1 MLFAPARLGN
11 TTLGREELAADRKSC
26 KRFGPC
32 GVGEKALYLNS
43 FFIDRRYYVALSSVR
58 RVFKRVAMSKGGFSG
73 KGVFGSI
80 PYLVVEYDG
89 GQVKQCTFKHED
101 DVDRMIEC
109 IARYLPDIPLHSEK
123 VERHLAEQKAE
134 KAQRYVRNLTAD
146 AETTRAQLEQAMAL
160 LEENYA
166 DETAELS
173 RAAKA
178 KRVNDRTN
186 PAYKWVALA
195 IVIAGA
201 AAMVYGIIT
210 LIRGGGS
217 LGIYFA
223 LFGFAAVFL
232 FSGAHVLPTAKNN
245 RGAVTRA
252 WEQAEQ
258 ALADKLPADFP
269 VPARYAH
276 PIVLRRM
283 IRILRE
289 GRAQTAPEALEVLK
303 ADLKALNASVQVEQA
318 EYDEVVAIKPMF
330 LLHEYK

>member
-146 AETTRAQLEQAMAL
+146 AETTRAHFW
-160 LEENYA
+160 
-166 DETAELS
+166 
-173 RAAKA
+173 R
-178 KRVNDRTN
+178 RT
-186 PAYKWVALA
+186 
-195 IVIAGA
+195 
-201 AAMVYGIIT
+201 M
-210 LIRGGGS
+210 
-217 LGIYFA
+217 
-223 LFGFAAVFL
+223 
-232 FSGAHVLPTAKNN
+232 PT
-245 RGAVTRA
+245 RRRSS
-252 WEQAEQ
+252 
-258 ALADKLPADFP
+258 
-269 VPARYAH
+269 PARQRPSASTTTRTL
-276 PIVLRRM
+276 PISGSPSPSSSPVRPRWS
-283 IRILRE
+283 
-289 GRAQTAPEALEVLK
+289 TA
-303 ADLKALNASVQVEQA
+303 SSR
-318 EYDEVVAIKPMF
+318 
-330 LLHEYK
+330 

>member
-43 FFIDRRYYVALSSVR
+43 FFIDRHYYVALSSVR

-73 KGVFGSI
+73 KGAFGSI

-123 VERHLAEQKAE
+123 VERHLAEQEAE

-178 KRVNDRTN
+178 KRVNDHTN

-210 LIRGGGS
+210 LIRGGGVPVFGRARPADGEEQPRRHHPRVGAGGTGARGQAARG
-217 LGIYFA
+217 LPRPGA
-223 LFGFAAVFL
+223 LCPPHRPAPDDPHPA
-232 FSGAHVLPTAKNN
+232 
-245 RGAVTRA
+245 RGARTDRA
-252 WEQAEQ
+252 RSARGAQGRPEGAECFC
-258 ALADKLPADFP
+258 A
-269 VPARYAH
+269 
-276 PIVLRRM
+276 
-283 IRILRE
+283 
-289 GRAQTAPEALEVLK
+289 G
-303 ADLKALNASVQVEQA
+303 
-318 EYDEVVAIKPMF
+318 
-330 LLHEYK
+330 

>member
-1 MLFAPARLGN
+1 M
-11 TTLGREELAADRKSC
+11 
-26 KRFGPC
+26 
-32 GVGEKALYLNS
+32 
-43 FFIDRRYYVALSSVR
+43 
-58 RVFKRVAMSKGGFSG
+58 
-73 KGVFGSI
+73 
-80 PYLVVEYDG
+80 VEYDG

-123 VERHLAEQKAE
+123 VERHLAEQEAE

-178 KRVNDRTN
+178 KRVNDHTN

>member
-1 MLFAPARLGN
+1 
-11 TTLGREELAADRKSC
+11 
-26 KRFGPC
+26 
-32 GVGEKALYLNS
+32 
-43 FFIDRRYYVALSSVR
+43 
-58 RVFKRVAMSKGGFSG
+58 
-73 KGVFGSI
+73 
-80 PYLVVEYDG
+80 
-89 GQVKQCTFKHED
+89 
-101 DVDRMIEC
+101 
-109 IARYLPDIPLHSEK
+109 
-123 VERHLAEQKAE
+123 
-134 KAQRYVRNLTAD
+134 
-146 AETTRAQLEQAMAL
+146 MAL

-178 KRVNDRTN
+178 KRVNDHTN

-245 RGAVTRA
+245 RGAITRA

-258 ALADKLPADFP
+258 ALAVKLPRTSP
-269 VPARYAH
+269 S
-276 PIVLRRM
+276 RRAM
-283 IRILRE
+283 PTPSSCA
-289 GRAQTAPEALEVLK
+289 G
-303 ADLKALNASVQVEQA
+303 
-318 EYDEVVAIKPMF
+318 
-330 LLHEYK
+330 